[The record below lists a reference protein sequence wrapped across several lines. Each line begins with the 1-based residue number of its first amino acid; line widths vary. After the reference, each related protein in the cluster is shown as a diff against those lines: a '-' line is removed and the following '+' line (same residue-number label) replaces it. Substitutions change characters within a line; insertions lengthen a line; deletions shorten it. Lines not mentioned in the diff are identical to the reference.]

1 METIRQE
8 IAREVDQLLR
18 VVFQDRRKRGR
29 LDLEATEM
37 AVRSALH
44 RAGAA
49 ALSPL
54 LHFPAPSDEPRTVAC
69 PCGQPAHYHPLRT
82 SPC

>member
-44 RAGAA
+44 RAGARRVA
-49 ALSPL
+49 AFVFSRQVQK
-54 LHFPAPSDEPRTVAC
+54 S
-69 PCGQPAHYHPLRT
+69 
-82 SPC
+82 